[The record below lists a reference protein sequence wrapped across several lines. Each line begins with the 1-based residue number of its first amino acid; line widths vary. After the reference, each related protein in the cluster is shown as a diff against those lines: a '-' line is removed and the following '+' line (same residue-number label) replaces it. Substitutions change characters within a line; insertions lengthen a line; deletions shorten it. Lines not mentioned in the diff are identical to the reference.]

1 MKATPLSLK
10 KRIALELWRRQQAI
24 VREEHPLRK
33 LFWECTLRCDL
44 KCRHCGSDCKMQPER
59 MDMPKEDFL
68 RVLDGIAKKTDPH
81 QVFVIISGG
90 EPLMRRDIEA
100 CGRAIYEKGFP
111 WGMVTNALHL
121 TPQRW
126 IGLQQ
131 AGIRSMAISLDG
143 LEEEH
148 NWMRGNDQ
156 SFKMVSRALDML
168 VAKGDFLFDVVT
180 CVNRRNYQKL
190 DEIKEFLIGKGVKR
204 WRVFTVFPVGR
215 AALDPDMRLTNE
227 EFRGVFDY
235 IRKTREEGRIRVDYG
250 CEGFLGNYEGE
261 VRHRLFS
268 CQAGVT
274 VGSVMADGSIAACAS
289 IRADYNQGNIYE
301 DDFMDVWENR
311 YHPYRHRDLA
321 VDAGAG
327 GALYSFGLVR
337 WRRVFIKRSVKIW
350 KFQKNY
356 LYLHHETY
364 REQIEWVVFR
374 IYTKQLLQRD
384 LLRQPFNS

>member
-289 IRADYNQGNIYE
+289 IR
-301 DDFMDVWENR
+301 
-311 YHPYRHRDLA
+311 
-321 VDAGAG
+321 
-327 GALYSFGLVR
+327 
-337 WRRVFIKRSVKIW
+337 
-350 KFQKNY
+350 
-356 LYLHHETY
+356 
-364 REQIEWVVFR
+364 
-374 IYTKQLLQRD
+374 
-384 LLRQPFNS
+384 